1 MNFEMTSG
9 TLYMNDELL
18 SNVSYGSM
26 DATCEDISSE
36 RLSFNVNAE
45 FSADLTYV
53 NYDLFDK
60 LCRPQEPSKFKIVAE
75 VPIMIQARWHKKRR
89 INKKWLKRYGMKPDI
104 VKVEMDT
111 DNLTY
116 TPGEI
121 VGYTDG
127 KIDSDKLK
135 SFMKAYQNKKTLGM
149 EEIWNISV
157 FLNISLI
164 KYNYNKGAS

>member
-1 MNFEMTSG
+1 MNFEMNSG
-9 TLYMNDELL
+9 TLYMNNEPWMNVDAASTL
-18 SNVSYGSM
+18 ST
-26 DATCEDISSE
+26 TCDDIRSE

-104 VKVEMDT
+104 VKVEMDAES
-111 DNLTY
+111 LEY

-121 VGYTDG
+121 VGCTDTG
-127 KIDSDKLK
+127 IIGSYN
-135 SFMKAYQNKKTLGM
+135 SFDFKTQ
-149 EEIWNISV
+149 EIRYV
-157 FLNISLI
+157 FREDQLRKNRKMVLV
-164 KYNYNKGAS
+164 

>member
-1 MNFEMTSG
+1 MNFDNMNLTMNSG
-9 TLYMNDELL
+9 TLYMNNEPWMNVDAASTL
-18 SNVSYGSM
+18 STTY
-26 DATCEDISSE
+26 DDISSE

-60 LCRPQEPSKFKIVAE
+60 LCRPQKPSKFKIVAE

-121 VGYTDG
+121 VEYTDTG
-127 KIDSDKLK
+127 IIGSYN
-135 SFMKAYQNKKTLGM
+135 SFDFKTQ
-149 EEIWNISV
+149 EIRYV
-157 FLNISLI
+157 FREDQLRKNR
-164 KYNYNKGAS
+164 KMVFV